1 MWLLS
6 SEVVD
11 MSDQVRTP
19 SPALEGR
26 LDSWKEIA
34 AYLKR
39 EVRTVQRWE
48 KSAALPIHRLRI
60 ERQSTVYAYKTELD
74 AWYGDHRPGAEF
86 DSEDNKILSF
96 FHTHRIPLWVTAA
109 AVVLVGAVFVAGYLL
124 RKKSI
129 PADSVSQIP
138 MSAPVASRSF
148 NFTAID
154 FPSATRT
161 RATSLND
168 QAEIVGDYFDSAGVR
183 HAYLLKQGNF
193 KTVDAPGAIETRGIA
208 INNLGVIGGT
218 FLDGNAVRHSFL
230 LKDGVFTVLDFP
242 GATATFLQDL
252 NDQGEIVGAY
262 NDTAGNQHGFLKSA
276 GKLITID
283 FPGAVMGTV
292 AGGINVSGQIIG
304 NYGDASGSRGFLLSK
319 GKLSTIDF
327 PGAFSRTV
335 PSGINA
341 KGEIVGFYDDANG
354 TIHGFSLIAGN
365 FTTVD
370 VPGSFSTYA
379 YRINGWGQIVGQYLS
394 SGQHSFLA
402 TLSMIETLPPN
413 SSHRH

>member
-1 MWLLS
+1 MNG
-6 SEVVD
+6 
-11 MSDQVRTP
+11 QGHTP
-19 SPALEGR
+19 APTVEGR

-48 KSAALPIHRLRI
+48 KSAGLPVHRLLI
-60 ERQSTVYAYKTELD
+60 ERQSTVYAYKAELD
-74 AWYGDHRPGAEF
+74 AWYRDRRPEAEF
-86 DSEDNKILSF
+86 NSGSNKILRLF
-96 FHTHRIPLWVTAA
+96 RIHPIPLWVTAA
-109 AVVLVGAVFVAGYLL
+109 AVVLVGAVFVVAYLS

-129 PADSVSQIP
+129 PAASISQIP
-138 MSAPVASRSF
+138 TLASAESRSF
-148 NFTAID
+148 NFTAIN

-161 RATSLND
+161 RATALND
-168 QAEIVGDYFDSAGVR
+168 QADIVGDYFDSAGVR
-183 HAYLLKQGNF
+183 HAYLLKQGHF
-193 KTVDAPGAIETRGIA
+193 KTIDAPGAIETRGIA

-218 FLDGNAVRHSFL
+218 FLDDLAVRHSFL
-230 LKDGVFTVLDFP
+230 LEDGVFTVLDFP

-276 GKLITID
+276 GKLTTID
-283 FPGAVMGTV
+283 FPGAVQGTV
-292 AGGINVSGQIIG
+292 AGGINASGQIIG
-304 NYGDASGSRGFLLSK
+304 NYGDASGSHGFLLSK
-319 GKLSTIDF
+319 GKLSPIEF

-341 KGEIVGFYDDANG
+341 RGEIVGFYDDANG
-354 TIHGFSLIAGN
+354 TIHGFSLIAGS
-365 FTTVD
+365 FRTVD
-370 VPGSFSTYA
+370 VPSSFSTYA

-402 TLSMIETLPPN
+402 TLSLTGTLPPN
-413 SSHRH
+413 ISYHHPVNAR

>member
-1 MWLLS
+1 MN
-6 SEVVD
+6 
-11 MSDQVRTP
+11 DQPRNP
-19 SPALEGR
+19 FPAVEGR

-48 KSAALPIHRLRI
+48 KSAGLPVHRLLV

-74 AWYGDHRPGAEF
+74 AWYLDRRPSAEF
-86 DSEDNKILSF
+86 NSAGNKTPSL
-96 FHTHRIPLWVTAA
+96 FHVRRIPPWVFAAA
-109 AVVLVGAVFVAGYLL
+109 AVLASALFVAGYFS
-124 RKKSI
+124 RRRSI
-129 PADSVSQIP
+129 PAASVAHVST
-138 MSAPVASRSF
+138 SASATSRSF
-148 NFTAID
+148 SFTAID
-154 FPSATRT
+154 FPGSTRP
-161 RATSLND
+161 RATALND
-168 QAEIVGDYFDSAGVR
+168 KADIVGDYFDSSGVR
-183 HAYLLKQGNF
+183 HAYLLNHGNF
-193 KTVDAPGAIETRGIA
+193 KTIDAPGAIETRGIA

-218 FLDGNAVRHSFL
+218 FLDKNAVRHSFL
-230 LKDGVFTVLDFP
+230 LKDGVFTLLDFP

-276 GKLITID
+276 GKLTTID

-292 AGGINVSGQIIG
+292 AGAINASGQIIG

-327 PGAFSRTV
+327 PDAFSRTV

-341 KGEIVGFYDDANG
+341 RGEIVGFYDDANG

-365 FTTVD
+365 FSTVD
-370 VPGSFSTYA
+370 VPSSSSTYA
-379 YRINGWGQIVGQYLS
+379 YRINGSGQIVGQYLS
-394 SGQHSFLA
+394 LGQHSFLA
-402 TLSMIETLPPN
+402 TLRGVRTP
-413 SSHRH
+413 